1 MTVRAILTYP
11 DPRLRGKA
19 RPVTGFGPE
28 LARLVAD
35 MADTM
40 YAAPGVGLAAPQI
53 GVALRLVVVDITPR
67 DEEGRDLKVFVNPR
81 ILDPQGEVVDTEA
94 CLSVVDYSAKVKRA
108 ARIRVEA
115 QDIEGRPFSLQA
127 EGWFARVLQHEVDHL
142 DGILY
147 IDRISR
153 LKRSLY
159 EKKLKKVLRSQVR
172 AACRQV

>member
-11 DPRLRGKA
+11 DPRLRKKA
-19 RPVTGFGPE
+19 QPVREFGPE

-53 GVALRLVVVDITPR
+53 GVSLRVVVIDITPK
-67 DEEGRDLKVFVNPR
+67 EEGRDLKVLVNPR
-81 ILDPQGEVVDTEA
+81 ILDPEGEIIDTEG
-94 CLSVVDYSAKVKRA
+94 CLSVIEYSAKVKRA
-108 ARIRVEA
+108 AKIRVEA
-115 QDIEGRPFSLQA
+115 QDLEGRPFSFVA
-127 EGWFARVLQHEVDHL
+127 EEWFARVVQHEVDHL

-153 LKRSLY
+153 LKRSMY
-159 EKKLKKVLRSQVR
+159 EKKLKKILREQER
-172 AACRQV
+172 AGSR